1 MFCPNCGK
9 DNSLEQKYCATCGTN
24 LEAVAQALT
33 GREEDFFTKMDT
45 GIDYFVA
52 RYTEHVFRSA
62 PQGVGERRVA
72 KSWKLLGQAVV
83 TTFVDILLFSL
94 MWNILPLR
102 FLILCISTPFR
113 LLAERGSNEPE
124 RPMIAGEMY
133 RPPELAPANAQ
144 LWLGDTAPS
153 VTENTTK
160 HLEDTAY
167 SEKRRATTG
176 KLEEYL

>member
-9 DNSLEQKYCATCGTN
+9 DNSLEQKYCAACGTN
-24 LEAVAQALT
+24 LQAVAHALT

-52 RYTEHVFRSA
+52 RYTEHVFRTA
-62 PQGVGERRVA
+62 PKDVASHKVA

-83 TTFVDILLFSL
+83 TTFVDMLLFTL

-102 FLILCISTPFR
+102 FLILCVSTPFR
-113 LLAERGSNEPE
+113 LLTERSSQAADRPELNEE
-124 RPMIAGEMY
+124 Y
-133 RPPELAPANAQ
+133 RPPALAPVNAG
-144 LWLGDTAPS
+144 LWLADTRPS

-160 HLEDTAY
+160 HLDTVAY
-167 SEKRRATTG
+167 EETRTVTTD
-176 KLEEYL
+176 KL

>member
-52 RYTEHVFRSA
+52 RYTEHVFQNA
-62 PQGVGERRVA
+62 PQGVAEHRVA
-72 KSWKLLGQAVV
+72 KSWKLLCQAIV
-83 TTFVDILLFSL
+83 TTFVDILLFTL

-113 LLAERGSNEPE
+113 LLAERGAPGPQSKSLD
-124 RPMIAGEMY
+124 AY
-133 RPPELAPANAQ
+133 QPPELTAAQ
-144 LWLGDTAPS
+144 ASLWIAEAGAS
-153 VTENTTK
+153 VTESTTR
-160 HLEDTAY
+160 HLESVSTE
-167 SEKRRATTG
+167 SKKTVITG
-176 KLEEYL
+176 KLD